1 MAHDILLYSGKLFLA
16 AALTGELILGAY
28 LLIPSPTANSNRLL
42 ATAAGYLRATYA
54 RDFGEAYEHLSSADR
69 QERTRQQFVD
79 SQGSYSGFTLEV
91 SRKLASFMKVWV
103 IGQEYSRDRRVIK
116 VGYRVPA
123 PAELNDLLLNWD
135 QSQLNALP
143 TEKQKQ
149 VLAELDSRERAGKLL
164 KIEGQETIEL
174 IEEAKDWKIFLDWTA
189 GTHVL
194 LQSKISGKKKLEVR
208 FAATGVMVKNDG
220 LFLVNVIV
228 KNPNP
233 DAVMFSV
240 SHLIEPPLA
249 TDDLQL
255 IECGLLTPTTL
266 ESKQEK
272 EFAMA
277 YQLSSVTGQTHRE
290 VRLTYEFK
298 LK

>member
-1 MAHDILLYSGKLFLA
+1 MYRGKIILA
-16 AALTGELILGAY
+16 ALLTAASVLGAY
-28 LLIPSPTANSNRLL
+28 LLLPPRSTESNRPL
-42 ATAAGYLRATYA
+42 ATVDGYLRATYA
-54 RDFGEAYEHLSSADR
+54 RDFAEAYDHLSSADR

-135 QSQLNALP
+135 QNQLNALP

-194 LQSKISGKKKLEVR
+194 LQSKISGSKKLEVR
-208 FAATGVMVKNDG
+208 FAATGVMAKNDE

-233 DAVMFSV
+233 DAVIFSV

-272 EFAMA
+272 EFVMA